1 MKQRQAP
8 KGLVLAAASSN
19 SGKTMLSL
27 GLQRL
32 LLREGMALA
41 PAKCGPD
48 YIDPAFHKA
57 ASHSVSINLDPWAM
71 TADDIRARACEH
83 VANADILF
91 CEGVM
96 GLFDGAAGGQGSS
109 ANLAKILALP
119 VVLVLDVK
127 GQAQT
132 AAALVHGLQSYDPDV
147 NVAGIILNRV
157 GSMHHES
164 LLREAIESLAIPIL
178 GAVRNNADLEMPSRH
193 LGLVQANEYADLD
206 RRIDAIADH
215 IAPNVDLKVLCEIA
229 GGIGQQK
236 TEQEGPISQKAQQ
249 IPEGIGAS
257 YTRLPPLGR
266 HIAIAKDAAFTF
278 IYPHIVRDWQS
289 EGAEISYFSPLAD
302 EAPHPHCDAIYL
314 PGGYPE
320 LHLDALANAKVFKQA
335 MRRAA
340 EQKKCI
346 FGECGGFMVL
356 GKKIIAKNGK
366 VENMLKLLPITT
378 NFSNPKLNLGY
389 RKITHQSDLPWPKDL
404 LAHEFHYATID
415 WQGEASPLFEA
426 SNATGCALPAMGLQV
441 GSVMGSF
448 AHIIG
453 PAHP

>member
-71 TADDIRARACEH
+71 TAADIRERAYEH
-83 VANADILF
+83 VANADMLF

-96 GLFDGAAGGQGSS
+96 GLFDGAAGGKGSS
-109 ANLAKILALP
+109 ANLAKILTLP
-119 VVLVLDVK
+119 VILVLDVK

-147 NVAGIILNRV
+147 DVAGIILNRV

-178 GAVRNNADLEMPSRH
+178 GAVRNNPDLEMPSRH

-206 RRIDAIADH
+206 RRIDFIADH
-215 IAPNVDLKVLCEIA
+215 IAPNVDLKALCRIA
-229 GGIGQQK
+229 GYIGQQK
-236 TEQEGPISQKAQQ
+236 TEQEEPMSQQLQ
-249 IPEGIGAS
+249 EGTGLL

-278 IYPHIVRDWQS
+278 IYPHIVRDWQNA
-289 EGAEISYFSPLAD
+289 GAEISYFSPLAD
-302 EAPHPHCDAIYL
+302 ETPHPQSDAIYL

-320 LHLDALANAKVFKQA
+320 LHLDVLANAKAFKQA
-335 MRRAA
+335 IREAA

-356 GKKIIAKNGK
+356 GKEIIGKNGTSK
-366 VENMLKLLPITT
+366 NMLNLLPITT
-378 NFSNPKLNLGY
+378 NFSSPKLNLGY
-389 RKITHQSDLPWPKDL
+389 RKVIHQSDLPWPKDL

-415 WQGEASPLFEA
+415 WQGEARPLFEA
-426 SNATGCALPAMGLQV
+426 SNATGRALPAMGLQV